1 MARFLSCS
9 CVLCSV
15 TQLCP
20 TCWSPMGSLSMEFS
34 RQEYWSGLPFPIPGD
49 LPDQGIKPP
58 SLSFFFFLLSAT
70 PLGCRRRHGPG
81 SGPLPAARHRQ
92 NLHLLCLLY
101 WQANS
106 SPLCHLAHMW
116 CYKWIFNTLGML
128 SWKRNPELN
137 FQDGYFKIESKRAGF
152 QLYQYCGRLSDED
165 I

>member
-1 MARFLSCS
+1 MCAVLSHSVVSNLLEPHGLSVHGIFQARILEWVAISYS
-9 CVLCSV
+9 R
-15 TQLCP
+15 
-20 TCWSPMGSLSMEFS
+20 GSSWP
-34 RQEYWSGLPFPIPGD
+34 R
-49 LPDQGIKPP
+49 DQTSI
-58 SLSFFFFLLSAT
+58 SLFFFFLLSAT

>member
-20 TCWSPMGSLSMEFS
+20 TCWSPMVSL
-34 RQEYWSGLPFPIPGD
+34 WNFPGKNTGAGCHF
-49 LPDQGIKPP
+49 LFQGI
-58 SLSFFFFLLSAT
+58 FLT
-70 PLGCRRRHGPG
+70 QG
-81 SGPLPAARHRQ
+81 S
-92 NLHLLCLLY
+92 NLHLLRLLH

-106 SPLCHLAHMW
+106 SPLRHLAHMW

-152 QLYQYCGRLSDED
+152 SYINIVVGFLTKISDARKTTPFCWEKNLIFILCGWYEYLTNL
-165 I
+165 